1 LGEIYGLRKAK
12 VNKFIFMKKF
22 LIITFILF
30 VFVVIGG
37 VLLFGL
43 NREKSANLEPS
54 PYIDIKADNPNF
66 TAVKY
71 LWREGVLERG
81 EDLTFSPQT
90 LISRA
95 EWAEMLVK
103 ITGATPNISEYHD
116 CFADVKKESFAPAV
130 CYAKSLGWMG
140 VIIDKVGVNNNVK
153 FFGTLAFAADENFT
167 PTQTIKNKEA
177 VGSLARATNWQ
188 VEGTEMGGVTDE
200 QATGFA
206 EKAGIME
213 KGNAQKP
220 ITKSDGAGLVFK
232 SVATVSFGQD
242 KYDKTQDQT
251 VEQYK
256 LDTLVDANTKR
267 IAASRKEE
275 VERTK
280 ASFIREYAEII
291 GEKAAQEIAETS
303 NSIDERL
310 KKVRQTRH
318 DQKIQRENAIGKPA
332 PEINVLESLQDI
344 FDSKEIQLDMNSID
358 MYKTDPADHENKIS
372 TKDPIIKAGE
382 DVKILIKLDKQFKF
396 IPEDYLEQ
404 ATLQGAQKGTL
415 RGTAYLMEID
425 IFSNYHDGLTQGK
438 YRPSAMV
445 SVEIINV
452 ETGVIEEMHIPENG
466 FHRMFYWIDKKG
478 MLADVINEAMHG
490 IEGKMNKI
498 ISAAPVDEY
507 KKAALPPANSSPSSS
522 PTNQTQTS
530 LDCNMFK
537 GSWFPAMEVYDDGCS
552 SLDSQV
558 MVDGVTFNAS
568 FGLITEVISG
578 WDQWV
583 SSDNSISSGM
593 SLGQKDSVGEFNLL
607 PLGSYGVKSVRIPIS
622 YDNDN
627 NEYQWVYAKYYV
639 RYNKCETDLL
649 ISGKG
654 PANDKSYGGKVT
666 AVAEAKIKENVDKM
680 KGLSLCK

>member
-1 LGEIYGLRKAK
+1 
-12 VNKFIFMKKF
+12 MKRI
-22 LIITFILF
+22 LIIAF
-30 VFVVIGG
+30 VLSIFVVIGG
-37 VLLFGL
+37 VLFFGL
-43 NREKSANLEPS
+43 NREKSANLESS
-54 PYIDIKADNPNF
+54 PYVDVRADNPNF
-66 TAVKY
+66 TAIKY

-81 EDLTFSPQT
+81 EDLAFSPQAF
-90 LISRA
+90 ISRA

-103 ITGATPNISEYHD
+103 ITGATPNVSEYHD
-116 CFADVKKESFAPAV
+116 CFVDVKKESFAPAV
-130 CYAKSLGWMG
+130 CYAKSLGWIG
-140 VIIDKVGVNNNVK
+140 AVADKVGVDNNVR
-153 FFGTLAFAADENFT
+153 FLGALAFAADENFA

-188 VEGTEMGGVTDE
+188 VEGVETGEITDE
-200 QATGFA
+200 QAIGFA
-206 EKAGIME
+206 EKTGIKE
-213 KGNAQKP
+213 KGDAQKP
-220 ITKSDGAGLVFK
+220 ITKSDGAELVFK

-242 KYDKTQDQT
+242 KYDKTQDQA

-256 LDTLVDANTKR
+256 LDTLVDANIKR
-267 IAASRKEE
+267 ITASRKEE

-280 ASFIREYAEII
+280 ASFIEEYTEII
-291 GEKAAQEIAETS
+291 GEKAAREIAETS

-318 DQKIQRENAIGKPA
+318 DQKIQRENIAGKSA
-332 PEINVLESLQDI
+332 PEINVLESLQKI
-344 FDSKEIQLDMNSID
+344 FDSKGIPLDMNSIN
-358 MYKTDPADHENKIS
+358 MYKTDPTDYENKIP
-372 TKDPIIKAGE
+372 TKDPTIKAGE
-382 DVKILIKLDKQFKF
+382 KAKILIRLDKQFKF
-396 IPEDYLEQ
+396 IPEDYEEQ
-404 ATLQGAQKGTL
+404 AILQGAQKGTL

-425 IFSNYHDGLTQGK
+425 IFSNYHDGLTEGK

-452 ETGVIEEMHIPENG
+452 ETGVIEKMYIPENG
-466 FHRMFYWIDKKG
+466 FHHMFYWIDKKG
-478 MLADVINEAMHG
+478 ALADVINEAIRG
-490 IEGKMNKI
+490 IEKKINKI
-498 ISAAPVDEY
+498 ITAAPVDEY
-507 KKAALPPANSSPSSS
+507 KKAALPPANSSPSS
-522 PTNQTQTS
+522 PPANQTQVS
-530 LDCNMFK
+530 LDCNVFK
-537 GSWFPAMEVYDDGCS
+537 GAWFPVMEVYDDGCS

-558 MVDGVTFNAS
+558 TIDGVTFNAS

-593 SLGQKDSVGEFNLL
+593 SLGQKNSDGEFVLL

-622 YDNDN
+622 YDSDN

-654 PANDKSYGGKVT
+654 PANDKSYGGRVT

-680 KGLSLCK
+680 KGLSLCR